1 MNGSLELL
9 ERRVVLD
16 PVAAIASS
24 SSGCSEAVGFRPV
37 GTMRQDER
45 QPDSRWADG
54 LQIDVLAAVW
64 GSGPFS

>member
-1 MNGSLELL
+1 MNGSLDLP

-16 PVAAIASS
+16 PVAAIVAAIQ
-24 SSGCSEAVGFRPV
+24 CSEAVGFRPV
-37 GTMRQDER
+37 GTIRQDER
-45 QPDSRWADG
+45 QSDGRWADG